1 MRGKPQLQ
9 KSMINLLSIADI
21 ISISNALFGFL
32 AIIVL
37 MSNSGI
43 CEELQIRLSFSFIL
57 LALIADGLDGIVARK
72 TKKSKIGEYLESMAD
87 MTSMVIAP
95 AIFIYFIYSDAVS
108 CCLYRQV
115 YLLFALILFLSFGII
130 RLSSFHLMKTDKYFV
145 GLPASASTIILLI
158 IAFFNVEFIYILPA
172 VVIIGAITVSDIK
185 FLKPGIRINAIAAIL
200 ILLTIIMYD
209 IYWNIAP
216 FLLLTAI
223 IIYVTVG
230 SIFLKFLTK

>member
-1 MRGKPQLQ
+1 MQ
-9 KSMINLLSIADI
+9 KSMIRLLSIADL
-21 ISISNALFGFL
+21 ISITNAVFGFL
-32 AIIVL
+32 AIIFL
-37 MSNSGI
+37 ISNSGI
-43 CEELQIRLSFSFIL
+43 CEELQIRVSFSFIM
-57 LALIADGLDGIVARK
+57 LALLADGLDGIVARK

-95 AIFIYFIYSDAVS
+95 AIFIYFIYSDIVS
-108 CCLYRQV
+108 CCLYRHV

-158 IAFFNVEFIYILPA
+158 IAFFKVEFIYILPA

-185 FLKPGIRINAIAAIL
+185 FLKPGIRINAIAVIL
-200 ILLTIIMYD
+200 ILLTIAMYD

-216 FLLLTAI
+216 FLLLIAI
-223 IIYVTVG
+223 IIYVTAG
-230 SIFLKFLTK
+230 SIFLKF